1 MGPLVFIDQHRG
13 QVLTP
18 FSSSVEDFSSLP
30 LLSHHLCLTNLPNQ
44 WRSRK
49 FHYFHSV
56 FPRVG
61 VPFGRVLLQGAV
73 LVLPPDGVQ
82 PLLAPVVP
90 RPARLSRVDH
100 LLTLG
105 LAGEAGDL
113 VDHPLPHALA
123 HLGPA
128 GEAVLASTVCR
139 GRVLLA

>member
-1 MGPLVFIDQHRG
+1 M
-13 QVLTP
+13 
-18 FSSSVEDFSSLP
+18 
-30 LLSHHLCLTNLPNQ
+30 
-44 WRSRK
+44 
-49 FHYFHSV
+49 
-56 FPRVG
+56 G

-123 HLGPA
+123 RLGLA
-128 GEAVLASTVCR
+128 GEAVPPPAVGGPWVLGCEDVLE
-139 GRVLLA
+139 GRPTLLNILDPAKVW